1 MAKLTREDLEKMRA
15 DGDLNGLV
23 AVTAGDDD
31 KMRHAAAEMLGECGD
46 ARCVGP
52 LVALLRQGR
61 FAYQRGVAA
70 RSLGNLAA
78 ADAVPALIEALHD
91 AVYYTRSGA
100 ARALGQIGDARAVVP
115 LIATLKDDK
124 EYVRWI
130 AVDALTKFGGQAVPE
145 MVRQVEADRGRGV
158 ETLAITLGKIGDP
171 RALDVLREL
180 AQGHPEPYVRQTA
193 ARAVQAIESPE

>member
-1 MAKLTREDLEKMRA
+1 M
-15 DGDLNGLV
+15 
-23 AVTAGDDD
+23 
-31 KMRHAAAEMLGECGD
+31 
-46 ARCVGP
+46 
-52 LVALLRQGR
+52 
-61 FAYQRGVAA
+61 
-70 RSLGNLAA
+70 
-78 ADAVPALIEALHD
+78 
-91 AVYYTRSGA
+91 
-100 ARALGQIGDARAVVP
+100 
-115 LIATLKDDK
+115 
-124 EYVRWI
+124 RWI